1 MQNPN
6 PNQTTTDRQQ
16 QESQHLGSRGWWGR
30 GGDAGHRG
38 AKVLQDCLS
47 SCLSRRSTGVL
58 ESQWGSPERQGALDA
73 VLQGNPR
80 GPPLPRPI
88 ILAVLLLPLGRAL
101 LGRKASGP
109 RPSQSTHARSRE
121 NPESS
126 PSSLLG
132 NSEHPR
138 HVPAPGFSGG
148 REKCGKQ
155 LFPPV
160 PTPSTGCALLPAL
173 SQEGCGGWGSSGA
186 PEFGTH
192 TFQAWNLLG
201 MAVPG
206 EAKWG
211 QS

>member
-1 MQNPN
+1 MQA
-6 PNQTTTDRQQ
+6 TEVRRC
-16 QESQHLGSRGWWGR
+16 SRT
-30 GGDAGHRG
+30 AFPPVS
-38 AKVLQDCLS
+38 AE
-47 SCLSRRSTGVL
+47 GVL
-58 ESQWGSPERQGALDA
+58 RFWKASGAP
-73 VLQGNPR
+73 QR
-80 GPPLPRPI
+80 GREHWMQSSRETPGDPPLPRPI

-109 RPSQSTHARSRE
+109 RLSQSTHVCSRE

-132 NSEHPR
+132 IQSTLAITRSLASLEEGRNN
-138 HVPAPGFSGG
+138 FSH
-148 REKCGKQ
+148 Q
-155 LFPPV
+155 SPI
-160 PTPSTGCALLPAL
+160 PSTGFILLPAL

-192 TFQAWNLLG
+192 TYQAWNLLG
-201 MAVPG
+201 MAVAG

>member
-1 MQNPN
+1 M
-6 PNQTTTDRQQ
+6 
-16 QESQHLGSRGWWGR
+16 
-30 GGDAGHRG
+30 
-38 AKVLQDCLS
+38 LQDCLS

-132 NSEHPR
+132 NSEHPG

-160 PTPSTGCALLPAL
+160 PTPSTGALCSQLCLKRDVGGGAAVALLSLGPTLIKPGICWAWQSLERLSGDRAKRESQLCPPACCH
-173 SQEGCGGWGSSGA
+173 ET
-186 PEFGTH
+186 P
-192 TFQAWNLLG
+192 
-201 MAVPG
+201 
-206 EAKWG
+206 
-211 QS
+211 

>member
-1 MQNPN
+1 MQA
-6 PNQTTTDRQQ
+6 TEVRRC
-16 QESQHLGSRGWWGR
+16 SRI
-30 GGDAGHRG
+30 AFPPVS
-38 AKVLQDCLS
+38 AE
-47 SCLSRRSTGVL
+47 GVL
-58 ESQWGSPERQGALDA
+58 GFWKASGAP
-73 VLQGNPR
+73 QR
-80 GPPLPRPI
+80 GREHWMQSSRETPGDPPLPRPI